1 MATPSEHAVCS
12 ASASER
18 WLHCTAA
25 PRYEEQFPETS
36 SDYGDEG
43 RLAHSV
49 CELYGRKRFTPMSRT
64 DYETG
69 LESLKKDPLYSDE
82 MLRTAEFYVDYLN
95 EIAMTFEEK
104 PHVTFEVRVDFS
116 EIVPEGFGTC
126 DCIMIGGNT
135 MRITDYKHGK
145 GVAVSAVHNSQM
157 RLYALGALK
166 AYAAIYG
173 DTITEVYTAIV
184 QPRIHEDVEV
194 ERLTVA
200 ELKEWGESVKPIA
213 QKAFTG
219 FGATFEPGDWC
230 KFCRGKAVCRARAE
244 LNSAFAD
251 FKDCIPAGK
260 LNDVEQRLAETVG
273 RQTLSD
279 EEVADLLTKA
289 ADLVAWFKDLQ
300 DYAQQAIL
308 SGRTIPGYK
317 VVAGKSNRVFTDE
330 DKVLSILTR
339 KAHLKTADCYKP
351 RELKTLAT
359 IEKMLGKKSFEDLL
373 GHLVSKPLGKPT
385 LVPVSDK
392 RESYDPA
399 VADFAGVAGGNED
412 G

>member
-18 WLHCTAA
+18 WMHCTAA

-49 CELYGRKRFTPMSRT
+49 CELFGRRCFLGIPVP
-64 DYETG
+64 DYESA
-69 LESLKKDPLYSDE
+69 LDKLKQDPLFSDE
-82 MLRTAEFYVDYLN
+82 MIRTADFYLDYLD
-95 EIAMTFEEK
+95 EISLAFDKE
-104 PHVTFEVRVDFS
+104 PYVAFEVRVDFS
-116 EIVPEGFGTC
+116 DIVPEGFGTC
-126 DCIMIGGNT
+126 DCIMVGGNT

-145 GVAVSAVHNSQM
+145 GVPVSAVQNSQM

-166 AYAAIYG
+166 KYAAIYG
-173 DTITEVYTAIV
+173 DTITEVFTAIV

-194 ERLTVA
+194 EHLTVA

-260 LNDVEQRLAETVG
+260 LNDVEQRLADAVG

-373 GHLVSKPLGKPT
+373 GHLVSKPIGKPT
-385 LVPVSDK
+385 LVPASDK

-399 VADFAGVAGGNED
+399 VADFAGVAGGQDE
-412 G
+412 